1 MKGKVGLEKWRW
13 RYTAGKRGR
22 EERGRLDSIKPK
34 PAGKQFGILHFFSEF
49 FGDFFLLFYSFYR
62 LSTWFKDGGLILYRV
77 DDCFSVFRLCEGE
90 CSELNADLKAVPVLC
105 CEIHKKKTFFFFL
118 LQPVLR
124 SIKRS
129 ILITFPAN
137 LRGLS
142 AFRDTF
148 FWTYRFTD
156 RLGECATRGRVVCCT
171 SSAYIISPSLPIC
184 KAAFTVIF
192 NRWTGTFV

>member
-1 MKGKVGLEKWRW
+1 M
-13 RYTAGKRGR
+13 
-22 EERGRLDSIKPK
+22 
-34 PAGKQFGILHFFSEF
+34 
-49 FGDFFLLFYSFYR
+49 
-62 LSTWFKDGGLILYRV
+62 
-77 DDCFSVFRLCEGE
+77 
-90 CSELNADLKAVPVLC
+90 
-105 CEIHKKKTFFFFL
+105 
-118 LQPVLR
+118 LR

-129 ILITFPAN
+129 TLITFPAN

-192 NRWTGTFV
+192 NRWTGTFVEITAAKGLWLTCSPGTIAFVLFFIDWTAVLIRRTLSDQGMTNWLYCNFLAVLQQQSSSSSQREMWRDGKTVNSVLLHLIILQGSNVHHNCQNYSFAISVEVFSRSN